1 MIGSKY
7 PYFKSRPMAKTKKE
21 EVKLNLPADA
31 EVLNGCDF
39 CMQFDYDDPLVIG
52 ASEKVD
58 GVMEIVLKSY
68 MDVGITFKC
77 PDTGKKLRLFARPLS
92 DKGRKILEEQ
102 ENQANPV

>member
-7 PYFKSRPMAKTKKE
+7 PYFKSRPMAKTKIE

-52 ASEKVD
+52 ASEKGD
-58 GVMEIVLKSY
+58 GVMERDPRGY
-68 MDVGITFKC
+68 RRG
-77 PDTGKKLRLFARPLS
+77 
-92 DKGRKILEEQ
+92 
-102 ENQANPV
+102 